1 MALLQSVSYPIK
13 YTLSFS
19 ALNLATCDVT
29 WLRNCELKCG
39 TELDNIAKITYLLLA
54 IPASMK
60 GSNDGPPLLS
70 VLHGPASSESSLHL
84 VVWVPHVAVSIP
96 KDFLRDWIV
105 IPHGLLFLMPAEL
118 TPNNFLF
125 CSKALKFGILYQTQ
139 SLRFLHCNRLKR
151 KFLIFYYIDNASC
164 TVRCCVLL

>member
-1 MALLQSVSYPIK
+1 MIFRNWHGIYTKYHVQILLFVYTTTRKRFVIFKLSRNTNALSQSDCRN
-13 YTLSFS
+13 FS
-19 ALNLATCDVT
+19 CSSII
-29 WLRNCELKCG
+29 
-39 TELDNIAKITYLLLA
+39 TEI
-54 IPASMK
+54 
-60 GSNDGPPLLS
+60 
-70 VLHGPASSESSLHL
+70 
-84 VVWVPHVAVSIP
+84 
-96 KDFLRDWIV
+96 FLRV
-105 IPHGLLFLMPAEL
+105 ERTSRTKLLVAIFIIIILEVPRISVLMPAEL

>member
-1 MALLQSVSYPIK
+1 MTHGPLHYDSERLSSLLYNPIDNSSVSNQ
-13 YTLSFS
+13 FFF
-19 ALNLATCDVT
+19 N
-29 WLRNCELKCG
+29 
-39 TELDNIAKITYLLLA
+39 ELDPDQQFTF
-54 IPASMK
+54 S
-60 GSNDGPPLLS
+60 PPPKVPRIS
-70 VLHGPASSESSLHL
+70 V
-84 VVWVPHVAVSIP
+84 
-96 KDFLRDWIV
+96 
-105 IPHGLLFLMPAEL
+105 LMPAEL

>member
-1 MALLQSVSYPIK
+1 MLDFSPRPLDHFQLRSTEDKINRN
-13 YTLSFS
+13 LSFKFPIPP
-19 ALNLATCDVT
+19 V
-29 WLRNCELKCG
+29 RKVFFQVLKIFSSR
-39 TELDNIAKITYLLLA
+39 LQFLLLVA
-54 IPASMK
+54 IFIIIILEVPRI
-60 GSNDGPPLLS
+60 S
-70 VLHGPASSESSLHL
+70 V
-84 VVWVPHVAVSIP
+84 
-96 KDFLRDWIV
+96 
-105 IPHGLLFLMPAEL
+105 LMPAEL

>member
-1 MALLQSVSYPIK
+1 MLRMSSADYTYPKMREHSIPN
-13 YTLSFS
+13 SHPHIS
-19 ALNLATCDVT
+19 
-29 WLRNCELKCG
+29 ELGYHSETVRVLHIIINYCHRFFR
-39 TELDNIAKITYLLLA
+39 TFLLLVA
-54 IPASMK
+54 IFIIIILEVPRI
-60 GSNDGPPLLS
+60 S
-70 VLHGPASSESSLHL
+70 V
-84 VVWVPHVAVSIP
+84 
-96 KDFLRDWIV
+96 
-105 IPHGLLFLMPAEL
+105 LMPAEL